1 MENVADSKL
10 HCAMFRVVTDEYKE
24 FPFATVVMVP
34 SVNRAFSD
42 REDSW
47 NKKLTA
53 NLLHMPLLLRYIV
66 TG

>member
-10 HCAMFRVVTDEYKE
+10 HGAMFRVVTDGCKE

-42 REDSW
+42 SEDSW
-47 NKKLTA
+47 VKKLTA
-53 NLLHMPLLLRYIV
+53 NLLHVPLLLRYIV